1 MMAVEAEATGQPA
14 ITAVYNG
21 REYKLPADADEW
33 PLDLIAV
40 GVGVNTAGQL
50 VTIHKTAA
58 AALAG
63 LLGDQWAD
71 FLRHFPQRRH
81 LQAASA
87 AFAAAV
93 GFPATPTDLAFG
105 PLPRLLATLQLWPD
119 AAEATLTAAG
129 FDYRDRWRFDP
140 DGRRRL
146 TLRQINVA
154 LSCASPADSPLAI
167 AQNDNRL
174 PLTTTDVLLMD
185 VYEAITRRAHP
196 SRPMTDADR
205 DKRLTVQEKTDKA
218 IEDYRRRHPTS
229 GARKRSAVET
239 AKANATNPKGST
251 DAPEPQTQ
259 T

>member
-14 ITAVYNG
+14 ITATYNG
-21 REYKLPADADEW
+21 REYKLAADADDW
-33 PLDLIAV
+33 PLEAIAV
-40 GVGVNTAGQL
+40 SVGVNNAGRL
-50 VTIHKTAA
+50 VTIHNTAA
-58 AALAG
+58 RALAA
-63 LLGDQWAD
+63 LLGDQWPD
-71 FLRHFPQRRH
+71 FLQRFPQRRH
-81 LQAASA
+81 LQAASS
-87 AFAAAV
+87 AFAAAA
-93 GFPATPTDLAFG
+93 GFTAAPADLAFG

-174 PLTTTDVLLMD
+174 PLTSTDVLLMD
-185 VYEAITRRAHP
+185 VYEAITRTAHP
-196 SRPMTDADR
+196 SRPMTPDQR
-205 DKRLTVQEKTDKA
+205 EKRLTVQEKTDKA
-218 IEDYRRRHPTS
+218 IEDYRRRHPSS

-251 DAPEPQTQ
+251 DAPQPQKET
-259 T
+259 